1 MRPPN
6 FVSYGNYI
14 VIIPLSPT
22 ICNKNLKFH
31 TLVPC
36 ESFWYT
42 VILYLAGSEVR
53 AIKLEWMGA
62 HRDEVEALIHYC
74 NIYAAAYKLEQMEF
88 QGVRYSFAQIQVLEY
103 LLENEERNENMS
115 AIAARLG
122 ITRSN
127 FTKIVN
133 RLVSK
138 GLLEKEPMP
147 GSRKELRVRVNELG
161 RKLYEDYSQ
170 DILRWHFSPMFQS
183 LDQIP
188 PEYRSYI
195 CSALYNAMH
204 GSNCAGSAGEH

>member
-1 MRPPN
+1 M
-6 FVSYGNYI
+6 V
-14 VIIPLSPT
+14 
-22 ICNKNLKFH
+22 
-31 TLVPC
+31 
-36 ESFWYT
+36 E
-42 VILYLAGSEVR
+42 SEVR

-88 QGVRYSFAQIQVLEY
+88 EGVRYSFAQIQVLEY

-147 GSRKELRVRVNELG
+147 GSRKELKIRVNALG
-161 RKLYEDYSQ
+161 RRLYEDYSQ

-188 PEYRSYI
+188 PEYRPYI

-204 GSNCAGSAGEH
+204 GESCGVSAGEPENS